1 MIPSENELRL
11 ASKQNSQFII
21 HNWSKLNKIYKN
33 LDPLLRACIRYLK
46 LESVQMN
53 RMLVGGEKTTIGI
66 WTAGYACFLMLCA
79 ASVSYNYNKLEDAL
93 WQQPEIK
100 QLAWNMV
107 ANAKQPFGD
116 VDEYGKVVGITADK
130 TNGLALLYILRECIH
145 LFLEVPRYNNNST
158 WFIHGGSPLPSSP
171 ETVLRKAFLS
181 CDYRPHK
188 DTIYTSRNKHLI
200 YVPSDGKIPIIWTDS
215 QIHNSGESEVLL
227 PPGVFLEYKEIKTEG
242 KTKVGIAT
250 VCIKDEMIYFTYKC
264 GTTSN
269 KIVKD
274 YYVAVNWYTS
284 VCIDN
289 LPTSRPPIDK
299 DEYLNHL
306 NYIVPYLQTIPC
318 DKKPVLQGNPV
329 EYFFSLVKN
338 IM

>member
-46 LESVQMN
+46 YESKQMN
-53 RMLVGGEKTTIGI
+53 SMLVGGEKLVLGK
-66 WTAGYACFLMLCA
+66 WSALYASFLILCA
-79 ASVSYNYNKLEDAL
+79 ASVAYNYKILQDAL
-93 WQQPEIK
+93 WKQPEIK

-116 VDEYGKVVGITADK
+116 INPETQELENGGVVSDK

-145 LFLEVPRYNNNST
+145 LFLEVPRYDSKST

-181 CDYRPHK
+181 CDYRANIK
-188 DTIYTSRNKHLI
+188 TVYTNINKHLI
-200 YVPSDGKIPIIWTDS
+200 YVPSDGKIPMIWTDS
-215 QIHNSGESEVLL
+215 QFHNSAESEVLL
-227 PPGVFLEYKEIKTEG
+227 PPGIFLKYEEIKKVG
-242 KTKVGIAT
+242 NTKVGVAK
-250 VCIKDEMIYFTYKC
+250 VCIKDEMIYFSYKC

-269 KIVKD
+269 KIIKN
-274 YYVAVNWYTS
+274 YYVAVNWHTS

-306 NYIVPYLQTIPC
+306 NYIVPYLQTLTFRLC
-318 DKKPVLQGNPV
+318 
-329 EYFFSLVKN
+329 N
-338 IM
+338 ITI